1 MERGAAAGSVR
12 WTDIGVVLWYSCG
25 ESRRRPRTVTLDWY
39 RDSDCILAQRDLAA
53 VPVHLRSICAGVVR
67 YYRNS
72 SLSLCPSPSLAP
84 VSASSPPPA
93 APKARLPNAF
103 WPPSAAIFFFSPPPA
118 ASFFFSSQGTPP
130 PPGGSPLP
138 LVSRL
143 QKKK

>member
-103 WPPSAAIFFFSPPPA
+103 WPPSAAIFFFRRLRRRV
-118 ASFFFSSQGTPP
+118 FFFVPGDPPTPRGVPPTFGFTSSE
-130 PPGGSPLP
+130 
-138 LVSRL
+138 
-143 QKKK
+143 KK